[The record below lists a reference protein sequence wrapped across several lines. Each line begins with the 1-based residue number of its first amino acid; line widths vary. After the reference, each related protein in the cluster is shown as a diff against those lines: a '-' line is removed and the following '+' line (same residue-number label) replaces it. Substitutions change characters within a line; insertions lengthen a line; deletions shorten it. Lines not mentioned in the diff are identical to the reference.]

1 MMMRASALERLLTVE
16 REARRSSMHG
26 GFSIP
31 AMSERAAAKDE
42 APFLVTNMRR
52 TLLPTRLSVDGNV
65 RFGFSECLPEQDGAL
80 LVELHRVLSELSLR
94 SGWNNRCRGLS
105 EAVERI
111 RMLGSEPFH
120 LVVGPDQ
127 LTEACGETVSVE
139 DAEKMMLAQG
149 FVVKVSGVKVLAGPL
164 LPGTAM
170 VTASPSQLGVYTRV
184 DDRLGLLL
192 KRVDRAVVL
201 VGDGLA

>member
-1 MMMRASALERLLTVE
+1 
-16 REARRSSMHG
+16 MHG

-31 AMSERAAAKDE
+31 AMSERAATKDE
-42 APFLVTNMRR
+42 GPFLVTNMRR
-52 TLLPTRLSVDGNV
+52 TFLPTRRSSDGNV

-80 LVELHRVLSELSLR
+80 LAELYQVLSELSHR
-94 SGWNNRCRGLS
+94 QGWTNRCRGLS
-105 EAVERI
+105 EAAERL
-111 RMLGSEPFH
+111 RMLGADPFH

-127 LTEACGETVSVE
+127 LAEACGKTVSIE

-149 FVVKVSGVKVLAGPL
+149 FVAEVSGVKVLAGPL
-164 LPGTAM
+164 PPGAAM
-170 VTASPSQLGVYTRV
+170 LTASPSQLGIYTRV
-184 DDRLGLLL
+184 DDRLGLLI